1 MQEILLPAGLVQ
13 CYFVAMRNTDDLRIE
28 ALGRSWAILAA
39 AVLAAATLLASVAV
53 PASAQSAGADA
64 STAEENTVDD
74 GTLDEAYLAELT
86 DWREQREQRLRSENG
101 WLALV
106 GLFPLDASVNGGRLR
121 FGSAETNELVF
132 PDKAP
137 ARAGVLQVSADQVVL
152 KAEPDAGL
160 RYNDDPVTTLTLRS
174 DADGN
179 ETVVELGDDLSFYL
193 IQRGDAR
200 FLRLKDTAAEALTDF
215 QGLDHFPTDMAW
227 RIEANYRPYN
237 PPKKITVPN
246 VLGTAYEE
254 TCPGALVFQIDG
266 VSYLL
271 DPVAEAGQ
279 PLFVI
284 FGDKTNGRE
293 SYGGGRF
300 LYADPPDE
308 NGKVILD
315 FNRAYNPPCAFTP
328 HATCPLPPRQNKLP
342 VRIEAG
348 EQNYAGHVAH

>member
-1 MQEILLPAGLVQ
+1 MQEILLPGWLVR
-13 CYFVAMRNTDDLRIE
+13 CYFVAMRNKVDFRVE
-28 ALGRSWAILAA
+28 ALSRSWTLVPV
-39 AVLAAATLLASVAV
+39 AVLVSAALLATV
-53 PASAQSAGADA
+53 PVPVSAQNEAMDKSSLDE
-64 STAEENTVDD
+64 STVDE
-74 GTLDEAYLAELT
+74 GYLAELT
-86 DWREQREQRLRSENG
+86 DWRQQREQRLRSENG

-106 GLFPLDASVNGGRLR
+106 GLFPLDATVNGGRLR

-137 ARAGVLQVSADQVVL
+137 ARAGVLQMSADQVVL

-160 RYNDDPVTTLTLRS
+160 RYKGEPVTTLTLRS
-174 DADGN
+174 DTDGN
-179 ETVVELGDDLSFYL
+179 ETVIELGDDLSFYL

-200 FLRLKDTAAEALTDF
+200 FLRLKDSAAQALTDF
-215 QGLDHFPTDMAW
+215 QGLDHFPTDIAW
-227 RIEANYRPYN
+227 RIEASYRPYN
-237 PPKKITVPN
+237 PPKKVTVPN

-266 VSYLL
+266 VTYLL
-271 DPVAEAGQ
+271 DPVAEEGQ
-279 PLFVI
+279 PLFII
-284 FGDKTNGRE
+284 FGDRTNGSE

-348 EQNYAGHVAH
+348 EKNYAGHVAH